1 MAKTTIHD
9 VARLAKVSPSA
20 VSIVL
25 NNRPGV
31 SDATRKS
38 VMEIVEQLGYA
49 PNPNSRRLL
58 FKKTN
63 NIAILFPRS
72 TSPLEHSFYSE
83 INTAVLRE
91 CEINGYNLIFSSF
104 SAKNDKVQFPD
115 LIKACDVDGVIFYG
129 DVNPTVL
136 NALAKYEL
144 PHIIIDNHTLLPDV
158 LCVSADYHHASQV
171 AVKYLMELGHREI
184 AYIGNSAQTD
194 FGAQTLSGYQ
204 KALAAGKISVPEAWQ
219 QCDAFCENSAYQC
232 MEKILACPQ
241 RPTAIACGADIYA
254 IGAIQCIKDHGFKVP
269 EDFSVAG
276 IDDILLSRYT
286 DPTITTVKIDKGE
299 IGKTAVQLLIQA
311 IDGESVSGIVI
322 QSDQLI
328 PRKSTKEYSK
338 Q

>member
-1 MAKTTIHD
+1 MGKSTIHD

-31 SDATRKS
+31 SEETRKK
-38 VMEIVEQLGYA
+38 VLEIIEQLGYA

-58 FKKTN
+58 FHKTN

-72 TSPLEHSFYSE
+72 ASPLEHSFYSE

-104 SAKNDKVQFPD
+104 STKNDKVQFPD

-129 DVNPTVL
+129 DVNPAVL

-144 PHIIIDNHTLLPDV
+144 PHILIDNHTLLPDV
-158 LCVSADYHHASQV
+158 LCVSADYHHAAEV
-171 AVKYLMELGHREI
+171 AVRYLMDLGHRDI

-204 KALAAGKISVPEAWQ
+204 KALTAGQITAPKEWL
-219 QCDAFCENSAYQC
+219 QCDASCEESAYRC
-232 MEKILACPQ
+232 MESILACAQ

-254 IGAIQCIKDHGFKVP
+254 IGAIQCIKDHGFQVP
-269 EDFSVAG
+269 QDFSVAG

-299 IGKTAVQLLIQA
+299 IGRTAVRLLIQA
-311 IDGESVSGIVI
+311 IGGEPVHGIAI
-322 QSDQLI
+322 RSDQLI
-328 PRKSTKEYSK
+328 PRKSTKPHG
-338 Q
+338 